1 MGCLPPINSCRI
13 SQPSTVW
20 LWWWPPMIV
29 CVCFFSGGVDTTLR
43 YVYSPWIQ
51 TSDRYLQTY
60 IYVWCS
66 FSGCWMYKKPY
77 KKLFPWD
84 LQANIHAPMS
94 FMLLVYLVFN
104 AWHFLIYV
112 DFLDH
117 DVLVHVFDLAG
128 SDDPLLLVP
137 LFFCFFCLQEGP
149 PERSASRGRSRLGY
163 NRSTCLITR
172 GPSDG

>member
-20 LWWWPPMIV
+20 LDDDLQWLCVFVFFFLRWGWHYPPLPVQSMDTDIWQV
-29 CVCFFSGGVDTTLR
+29 FADIYFCVMFIFRMLDVPKTLQK
-43 YVYSPWIQ
+43 I
-51 TSDRYLQTY
+51 
-60 IYVWCS
+60 
-66 FSGCWMYKKPY
+66 
-77 KKLFPWD
+77 FPWD

-137 LFFCFFCLQEGP
+137 FFFLFF
-149 PERSASRGRSRLGY
+149 SACQKGQRNDRQVGVDPGWDRTGQ
-163 NRSTCLITR
+163 
-172 GPSDG
+172 PV

>member
-20 LWWWPPMIV
+20 LGWWSPMIV
-29 CVCFFSGGVDTTLR
+29 CVCLFFSGGVDTTLR

-94 FMLLVYLVFN
+94 FRLLVYLVFN

-128 SDDPLLLVP
+128 SYDPLLLVP
-137 LFFCFFCLQEGP
+137 LFFVFSACKKGP
-149 PERSASRGRSRLGY
+149 RDDRQVGVDLGWD
-163 NRSTCLITR
+163 TT
-172 GPSDG
+172 GQPV